1 MWAVIAS
8 GQSLTDEQ
16 VNICRISREKGL
28 LAGFIAVSNVGLDLA
43 PDADALVSHDAAWW
57 RKNKKALDFPNHKYC
72 RDEVNGTI
80 MFKPFFDRGLNSGLM
95 ACDVAHR
102 VYKAN
107 KILLLGFD
115 MHGTH
120 YFGQHPEGLKNSTQ
134 IQFKRHLEQFDF
146 WRGCDIVNC
155 TPNSALKKFPYME
168 LRDAIG
174 C

>member
-1 MWAVIAS
+1 MWVVIAS
-8 GQSLTDEQ
+8 GQSLTIDQ
-16 VNICRISREKGL
+16 VNYVRKAREKGL
-28 LAGFIAVSNVGLDLA
+28 IKGFIAVSNVGIDLA

-57 RKNKKALDFPNHKYC
+57 RKNPKAIDFEKDKFC

-95 ACDVAHR
+95 ACDVAYR
-102 VYKAN
+102 RYGAK

-120 YFGQHPEGLKNSTQ
+120 YFGKHPDGLKNSTE

-155 TPNSALKKFPYME
+155 TPNSALKKFQYMD
-168 LRDAIG
+168 LKDAIKL
-174 C
+174 